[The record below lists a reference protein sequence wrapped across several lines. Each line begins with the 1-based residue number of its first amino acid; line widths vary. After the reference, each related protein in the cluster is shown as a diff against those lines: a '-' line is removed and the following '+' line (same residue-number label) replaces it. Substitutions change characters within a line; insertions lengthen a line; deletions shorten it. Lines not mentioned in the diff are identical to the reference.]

1 MSTKEGGGG
10 VKNPQNLFNV
20 VYECPLI
27 CVPRYVLINK
37 LYIFQWIS
45 DGTDYFSVEH
55 KNLTILKQIKSVDR
69 EIQSNFN
76 LLIGATN
83 NCAEKPEIETI
94 EENGKINILIEIVD
108 VNDES
113 PYFDKATIFK
123 SISIDNYEGWTE
135 EVRVSNITACGSQI
149 APPTKTA
156 F

>member
-1 MSTKEGGGG
+1 M
-10 VKNPQNLFNV
+10 
-20 VYECPLI
+20 
-27 CVPRYVLINK
+27 
-37 LYIFQWIS
+37 IS
-45 DGTDYFSVEH
+45 DGTDYFSVEK

-76 LLIGATN
+76 LLIGASN

-94 EENGKINILIEIVD
+94 EENGKINVLIEIVD

-113 PYFDKATIFK
+113 PYFDKSTIFK

-135 EVRVSNITACGSQI
+135 EVRVSIRATLDMKNHKPTNTYQKLNI
-149 APPTKTA
+149 